1 MLLLFNITE
10 YEHIKEWFKH
20 FVILLSCKKRSPL
33 FLHSFKY
40 FSDTILLE
48 KQQFF
53 EPNNITPVTPKLGDD
68 GTGEEDMYKKKADS
82 AFLKEFSEL
91 ADEVKILQLEQ
102 CDPNT
107 SPNE

>member
-20 FVILLSCKKRSPL
+20 FVILLSCKKR
-33 FLHSFKY
+33 
-40 FSDTILLE
+40 DTILLE

-68 GTGEEDMYKKKADS
+68 GTGEEDMYKNKADS